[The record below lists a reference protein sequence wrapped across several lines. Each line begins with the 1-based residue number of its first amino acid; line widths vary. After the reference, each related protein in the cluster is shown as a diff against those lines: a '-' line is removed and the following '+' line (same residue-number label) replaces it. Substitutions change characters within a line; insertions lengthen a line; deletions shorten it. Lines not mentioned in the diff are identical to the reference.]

1 MTPMLESDR
10 LLCVPLSLVHL
21 SQEYVGWLNN
31 PVIYKYLDTGGNYTI
46 ETLRNYL
53 SEAEKKDIFFWAI
66 HLKINN
72 KHIGNIKIDP
82 VNLKHGWGEYGIM
95 MGDMDEWGKGYAFEA
110 SSAIIHYC
118 FETLNLR
125 KINLGVIEENVKAV
139 ELYKKLGFTIE
150 GVFKDHIIHNGR
162 YLNSLRMALFNLE
175 YTNS

>member
-10 LLCVPLSLVHL
+10 LLCVPLSLAHL
-21 SQEYVGWLNN
+21 SKEYVGWLNN
-31 PVIYKYLDTGGNYTI
+31 PVIFKYLDNGGNYTLD
-46 ETLRNYL
+46 TLRNYL
-53 SEAEKKDIFFWAI
+53 SEVEKKDILFWAI

-95 MGDMDEWGKGYAFEA
+95 MGDMNQWGKGYAFEA
-110 SSAIIHYC
+110 SSMIINYC
-118 FETLNLR
+118 FQTLNLR

-139 ELYKKLGFTIE
+139 DLYKRLGFTIE
-150 GVFKDHIIHNGR
+150 GVFKDHIYHNSK
-162 YLNSLRMALFNLE
+162 YLNSLRMALFNLH